1 MPPTRYEFVTKKF
14 EIKVKQAIRETC
26 EFSKKWYVSWKIRT
40 ADKAVNA
47 EFAISIAAETAL

>member
-26 EFSKKWYVSWKIRT
+26 DFSKKWYVSWKIRT
-40 ADKAVNA
+40 ADK
-47 EFAISIAAETAL
+47 